1 MLLCNFAT
9 RTHKLLYL
17 HGKNMGKKKKPTKKS
32 TLKQSTFKSKVIK
45 IMWIGFGAIS
55 LISILIFGLIAVGAI
70 GYIPPIDQLEN
81 PIDKYASQ
89 LYSSDGEVLST
100 YSQSKENRVFVTY
113 DELSPHLINALIAT
127 EDIRFYSHSGIDM
140 YALARAI
147 VKRGIL
153 QQKSGGGGSTITQQL
168 AKLLYS
174 PNAAS
179 AFERILQKPIE
190 WVIAVKLENFYTKEE
205 ILNLYLNKYDF
216 NYNAVGIKSAAKT
229 YFNKLPSELSIEESA
244 MLIGM
249 CKNSSLYNPVRRPE
263 LTKQRRNV
271 VLKQLEKSDHITK
284 SEKETLQQKDIVLDF
299 KRSGH
304 RDGLAPYFR
313 QYLAGIMMSKKPE
326 RKNYTASWL
335 NQQFIEDSLSWE
347 TNPLYGWCYKNK
359 KSDDSFY
366 NIYTDGLKIYSTIDS
381 RMQRHAEEAVEEHV
395 GGTLQ
400 PQFTREKA
408 GRSYAPYSR
417 SVSDKVDGLIQ
428 MAMRQTDRYRDLKKE
443 GKNEEEIVA
452 LFKNEEAEMKVF
464 SWEKGEIDTIMTPW
478 DSIKYHKNFL
488 RAGFMA
494 MNPVTGHVKAYVGG
508 PNFSFFQYD
517 MVTKGKRQIGS
528 TIKPFLYTLAME
540 EGMTPC
546 DRMLH
551 VAQTL
556 TTETGELWTPRNP
569 GAKLVGESVSIKW
582 GLQNSSNWVTAYLMK
597 LFSPYAFAR
606 LLHSFGLES
615 PIDPV
620 VSLALGPCDASVEEM
635 VKGYSAFVNRGI
647 RIDPLYVARIE
658 DSYGNIISTFVPQM
672 KEVFSESASFKML
685 DMLRSVVDGGTGGR
699 LRFRYNLKGQMGG
712 KTGTTQNNSDGWFMS
727 FSPEIVVGAWVGGE
741 ERAIHFDNM
750 AQGQGASM
758 ALPIHGLFYQKIYAD
773 PNLKIKDN
781 GVFEVPEEFQ
791 NPCSDSS
798 QSAIDYDEFRTKK
811 PTIGID
817 DMFD

>member
-1 MLLCNFAT
+1 MLLCNFAP

-17 HGKNMGKKKKPTKKS
+17 YANIMGKKKTTSRKS
-32 TLKQSTFKSKVIK
+32 KIKQSTIK
-45 IMWIGFGAIS
+45 PNIIKTLWIAFGAIILS
-55 LISILIFGLIAVGAI
+55 SILVFGLIAVGAI

-113 DELSPHLINALIAT
+113 DELPQHLIDALIAT
-127 EDIRFYSHSGIDM
+127 EDIRFYSHSGIDA
-140 YALARAI
+140 YALARAV

-174 PNAAS
+174 PSAES

-190 WVIAVKLENFYTKEE
+190 WVIAVKLEHFYTKEE
-205 ILNLYLNKYDF
+205 IINLYLNKYDF
-216 NYNAVGIKSAAKT
+216 NYNAVGIMSAAKT

-244 MLIGM
+244 MLVGM

-263 LTKQRRNV
+263 LTQQRRNV
-271 VLKQLEKSDHITK
+271 VLKQMEKSNHITA
-284 SEKETLQQKDIVLDF
+284 SEKDTLQLKDIELNF
-299 KRSGH
+299 NRSGH
-304 RDGLAPYFR
+304 REGLAPYFR

-326 RKNYTASWL
+326 RKNYSASWL
-335 NQQFIEDSLSWE
+335 RQQFVEDSLSWE
-347 TNPLYGWCYKNK
+347 TDPLYGWCYKNTK
-359 KSDDSFY
+359 PDGSFY
-366 NIYTDGLKIYSTIDS
+366 NIYTDGLKIFSTIDS
-381 RMQRHAEEAVEEHV
+381 RMQKHAEDAVKEHV

-400 PQFTREKA
+400 PQFTKEKE

-417 SVSDKVDGLIQ
+417 SVSDRVDGLIEV
-428 MAMRQTDRYRDLKKE
+428 AMRQTGRYRDLKKE
-443 GKNEEEIVA
+443 GKTEEEIIQS
-452 LFKNEEAEMKVF
+452 FKTENVDMKVF
-464 SWEKGEIDTIMTPW
+464 SWENGEAERQMTPW
-478 DSIKYHKNFL
+478 DSIKYHKGFL

-508 PNFSFFQYD
+508 PNFTFFQYD

-569 GAKLVGESVSIKW
+569 GAKEVGQTVSIKW

-606 LLHSFGLES
+606 LLHSFGLET
-615 PIDPV
+615 PVDPV

-635 VKGYSAFVNRGI
+635 VRGYTAYVNRGI
-647 RIDPLYVARIE
+647 RIDPLYVSRIE
-658 DSYGNIISTFVPQM
+658 DSHGNIITTFVPQS
-672 KEVFSESASFKML
+672 KEIFSESTSFKML
-685 DMLRSVVDGGTGGR
+685 DMLKAVVDGGTGGR

-727 FSPEIVVGAWVGGE
+727 FTPEIVAGAWVGGE

-773 PNLKIKDN
+773 PDLKMKDN
-781 GVFEVPEEFQ
+781 GVFEVPAEFQ
-791 NPCSDSS
+791 NPCLDNNDSS
-798 QSAIDYDEFRTKK
+798 IDYEDYNSKK
-811 PTIGID
+811 PKIGID
-817 DMFD
+817 DLFD

>member
-1 MLLCNFAT
+1 MA
-9 RTHKLLYL
+9 
-17 HGKNMGKKKKPTKKS
+17 KKRKASNISIK
-32 TLKQSTFKSKVIK
+32 KQSGSKRTIIK
-45 IMWIGFGAIS
+45 ALWLAFGGLVLLS
-55 LISILIFGLIAVGAI
+55 VFLFGLIAVGAI

-100 YSQSKENRVFVTY
+100 YSQSQENRVFVAY
-113 DELSPHLINALIAT
+113 NELSPHLIDALIAT
-127 EDIRFYSHSGIDM
+127 EDIRFYSHSGIDV

-147 VKRGIL
+147 VKTGIL

-174 PNAAS
+174 PSAANS
-179 AFERILQKPIE
+179 FERILQKPIE
-190 WVIAVKLENFYTKEE
+190 WVIAVKLEHFYTKEE

-263 LTKQRRNV
+263 LTQQRRNV
-271 VLKQLEKSDHITK
+271 VLKQMEKSHYLTQNQLDSLKVT
-284 SEKETLQQKDIVLDF
+284 DIKLDF
-299 KRSGH
+299 KRSSH
-304 RDGLAPYFR
+304 KDGLAPYFR

-326 RKNYTASWL
+326 RKYYSASWL
-335 NQQFIEDSLSWE
+335 QQQFKEDSISWE

-359 KSDDSFY
+359 KSDGTNY
-366 NIYTDGLKIYSTIDS
+366 NIYTDGLKIFSTIDS
-381 RMQRHAEEAVEEHV
+381 RMQKHAEDAVKEHV
-395 GGTLQ
+395 GGYLQ
-400 PQFTREKA
+400 PQFTKEKE

-428 MAMRQTDRYRDLKKE
+428 IAIRQTDRYRDLKKQD
-443 GKNEEEIVA
+443 KSDEEIIKI
-452 LFKNEEAEMKVF
+452 FKNTKVEMKVF
-464 SWEKGEIDTIMTPW
+464 SWEKGEIETTMTPW
-478 DSIKYHKNFL
+478 DSIRYHKGFL

-494 MNPVTGHVKAYVGG
+494 MSPITGHVKAYVGG
-508 PNFSFFQYD
+508 PDFNFFQYD

-546 DRMLH
+546 DVMLH

-556 TTETGELWTPRNP
+556 TTETGELWTPKNP
-569 GAKLVGESVSIKW
+569 GARMVGETVTIKW

-606 LLHSFGLES
+606 LLHSFGLQS

-620 VSLALGPCDASVEEM
+620 VSLALGPCDASVAEM
-635 VKGYSAFVNRGI
+635 VKGYTAFTNRGI
-647 RIDPLYVARIE
+647 RINPLYVTRIE
-658 DSYGNIISTFVPQM
+658 DSYGNIIATFVPQM
-672 KEVFSESASFKML
+672 NEIFSESTSFKML
-685 DMLRSVVDGGTGGR
+685 DMLRAVVDGGTGSR

-727 FSPEIVVGAWVGGE
+727 FTPDIVVGAWVGGE
-741 ERAIHFDNM
+741 ERAIHFDGM
-750 AQGQGASM
+750 AMGQGASM

-773 PNLKIKDN
+773 PDLKMKDDK
-781 GVFEVPEEFQ
+781 VFQIPEEYQ
-791 NPCSDSS
+791 NPCFDADRSGVYNNYD
-798 QSAIDYDEFRTKK
+798 DYNNQEKS
-811 PTIGID
+811 IGID

>member
-1 MLLCNFAT
+1 MLLCNFAA

-17 HGKNMGKKKKPTKKS
+17 YATIMGKKTKPTKKS
-32 TLKQSTFKSKVIK
+32 VNKQYTFKHKVIK
-45 IMWIGFGAIS
+45 ALWIAFGAIILS
-55 LISILIFGLIAVGAI
+55 SILVFGLIAFGAI

-89 LYSSDGEVLST
+89 LYSSDGEVLGT

-113 DELSPHLINALIAT
+113 DELSPYLINALIAT
-127 EDIRFYSHSGIDM
+127 EDIRFYSHSGIDV

-174 PNAAS
+174 PSAAS
-179 AFERILQKPIE
+179 TFERILQKPIE

-229 YFNKLPSELSIEESA
+229 YFNKLPSELTIEESA

-263 LTKQRRNV
+263 LTQQRRNV
-271 VLKQLEKSDHITK
+271 VLMQLEKSNHIT
-284 SEKETLQQKDIVLDF
+284 EVQKDSLQKIDIKLDF
-299 KRSGH
+299 NRSGH
-304 RDGLAPYFR
+304 REGLAPYFR

-326 RKNYTASWL
+326 RKNYSASWL
-335 NQQFIEDSLSWE
+335 QQQFMEDSISWE
-347 TNPLYGWCYKNK
+347 NNPLYGWCYKNT
-359 KSDDSFY
+359 KSDGSFY

-381 RMQRHAEEAVEEHV
+381 RMQRHAEDAVKEHV
-395 GGTLQ
+395 SEYLQ
-400 PQFTREKA
+400 PLFTKEKA

-428 MAMRQTDRYRDLKKE
+428 IAMRQTDRYRDLKKQ
-443 GKNEEEIVA
+443 GKNDGEIVA
-452 LFKNEEAEMKVF
+452 SFKNEKAEMKVF
-464 SWEKGEIDTIMTPW
+464 SWEKGEVDTIMSPW
-478 DSIKYHKNFL
+478 DSIKHHKQFL

-494 MNPVTGHVKAYVGG
+494 MSPITGHVKAYVGG
-508 PNFSFFQYD
+508 PNFNFFQYD

-546 DRMLH
+546 DHMLH

-569 GAKLVGESVSIKW
+569 SARLVGESVSIKW

-606 LLHSFGLES
+606 LLHSFGLQS

-647 RIDPLYVARIE
+647 RIDPLYVVRIE
-658 DSYGNIISTFVPQM
+658 DTHGNIISTFLPHM
-672 KEVFSESASFKML
+672 KEIFSESASFKML
-685 DMLRSVVDGGTGGR
+685 DMLRAVIDGGTGSR

-727 FSPEIVVGAWVGGE
+727 FTPEIVAGAWVGGE
-741 ERAIHFDNM
+741 ERAIHFDGM
-750 AQGQGASM
+750 ALGQGASM

-773 PNLKIKDN
+773 PELKMKDS

-791 NPCSDSS
+791 NPCNDGDRST
-798 QSAIDYDEFRTKK
+798 IDYEDYKSTKPK
-811 PTIGID
+811 IGID